1 MADDKVKWKKLT
13 EIYGNARLRE
23 HLLVLHNLGVPE
35 GVILKKAPYAK
46 NVADRWIDNIRR
58 RQAAR
63 SAGGGGGGGGD
74 GDGMGVDGGGG
85 GGGRSIPPTPI
96 KDNKRQRTG
105 K

>member
-63 SAGGGGGGGGD
+63 GAGGL
-74 GDGMGVDGGGG
+74 
-85 GGGRSIPPTPI
+85 PTGFDHAVIFPFA
-96 KDNKRQRTG
+96 G
-105 K
+105 ACCP